1 MRALCEFTAKAGDL
15 DLRFTPSPTAEDGVL
30 GHKLVAS
37 RRSSDYQ
44 TELTL
49 TGLWRSL
56 RIRGRADG
64 YDPDANRLEE
74 IKTYT
79 GDLAAMKANR
89 RALHW
94 AQAKVYGWLLCE
106 KLGLTELNVA
116 LVYFDIVTQ
125 EETVL
130 GELHTAAALR
140 GFFELH
146 CERFLDWAL
155 QESAHRR
162 ARDAMLAGL
171 TFPHPTFRPGQRQLA
186 EAVYRT
192 AAGGRRLLAQAPTGL
207 GKTVGTLFPL
217 LKAMPG
223 QQLDKLFFLAAKT
236 PGRRLALDGLELLT
250 APPAEGAM
258 RKPLRVVELVARDKA
273 CEHPDK
279 ACHGD
284 SCPLAKGF
292 YDRLPQARQQMV
304 AQQATGRDELRTVA
318 LANDIC
324 PYYLAQ
330 EMARWA
336 DVVVGDYNYYFDA
349 SAMLHA
355 MAQEGE
361 WRIAILVDEAHN
373 LVERARKMYS
383 AELGRA
389 SLSAAKKA
397 APAPL
402 KKALDKLARVWADV
416 TRDQVEAYRV
426 HDTIPQRLRNALQQA
441 CSDFAEH
448 ESAASAE
455 PVEAA
460 LQEFFFDLLHFSR
473 MADEFGA
480 HSLFDVTLRAASS
493 PTRVDSTLA
502 IRNVVPGPF
511 LEDRF
516 AHAQCAVL
524 FSATLNPT
532 NYYTDLLGLPE
543 DTVAIE
549 VESPFRAEQ
558 LRVQVAR
565 NISTRFADRR
575 RSLAPVAALMARQYR
590 ERPGNYLAFLSSY
603 DYLEQVADELAMH
616 DAGIEIWRQS
626 RSMGEAARDAFLARF
641 VEGGQGIGFAVLGG
655 PFAEGIDLPGD
666 RLVGAFIA
674 TLGLPQVNP
683 VNEQMK
689 ARMQTVFGAGYDY
702 AYLYPG
708 LQKVVQAAGRVIRT
722 PEDVGVIHLMD
733 DRFARA
739 EVRDLLPAW
748 WQVSL

>member
-15 DLRFTPSPTAEDGVL
+15 DLRFTPSPTAEDGIL
-30 GHKLVAS
+30 GHRLVAS
-37 RRSSDYQ
+37 RRSGDYQ

-49 TGLWRSL
+49 TGQWRNL

-64 YDPDANRLEE
+64 YDATANRLEE

-130 GELHTAAALR
+130 AERHTAAALR
-140 GFFELH
+140 EFFELQ
-146 CERFLDWAL
+146 CERFLGWAL

-162 ARDAMLAGL
+162 DRDAMLSAL
-171 TFPHPTFRPGQRQLA
+171 AFPHASFRPGQRQLA

-217 LKAMPG
+217 LKAMPA
-223 QQLDKLFFLAAKT
+223 QRLDKLFFLAAKT
-236 PGRRLALDGLELLT
+236 PGRRLALDALERLT
-250 APPAEGAM
+250 SPADGSGI

-292 YDRLPQARQQMV
+292 YDRLPLARQQV
-304 AQQATGRDELRTVA
+304 VEQQATGRDELRNVA
-318 LANDIC
+318 LAHDVC

-330 EMARWA
+330 EMARWT

-355 MAQEGE
+355 MTQEAE
-361 WRIAILVDEAHN
+361 WRTAILVDEAHN

-383 AELGRA
+383 AELDRA
-389 SLSAAKKA
+389 SLSAARKA

-402 KKALDKLARVWADV
+402 KKALDKLARAWAEV
-416 TRDQVEAYRV
+416 ARDQVEPYRV
-426 HDTIPQRLRNALQQA
+426 HDTIPQRLRHALQQA

-448 ESAASAE
+448 EGAAATE
-455 PVEAA
+455 PVDAA
-460 LQEFFFDLLHFSR
+460 LQDFFFDLLHFSR

-480 HSLFDVTLRAASS
+480 HSLFDVTLRAGSS
-493 PTRVDSTLA
+493 SARADSTLA

-516 AHAQCAVL
+516 AHTHCAVL

-565 NISTRFADRR
+565 HISTRFADRR

-603 DYLEQVADELAMH
+603 DYLEQAADALAAH
-616 DAGIEIWRQS
+616 DGDIEIWRQS
-626 RSMGEAARDAFLARF
+626 RSMGEVARDAFLARF

-722 PEDVGVIHLMD
+722 PEDQGVIHLLD

-748 WQVSL
+748 WQVLT